1 MPSLTRRGR
10 WGSGDRWLHV
20 TALTGLWPFT
30 SWGRDQ
36 LDCKLET
43 MSSALAASL
52 QDRCPAGIV
61 LTSAAGLAPE
71 GTPEEVVR
79 SEAGIALRTAAPP
92 LRARESLI
100 LPFSEPSHRGEDW
113 LALRTRRVTAGLA
126 GRLPG
131 RGCRTSPR
139 CSAFRRADAGKL
151 QIC

>member
-1 MPSLTRRGR
+1 MVRAIADKTEKMGN
-10 WGSGDRWLHV
+10 SGAEWLHV

-36 LDCKLET
+36 LDGKLET
-43 MSSALAASL
+43 MSSALVASL

-79 SEAGIALRTAAPP
+79 TQAGIALRTAAPP

-100 LPFSEPSHRGEDW
+100 LPFSEPSHRAGDDW
-113 LALRTRRVTAGLA
+113 LALARAESGWLSWALARKGLPD
-126 GRLPG
+126 LP
-131 RGCRTSPR
+131 SVF
-139 CSAFRRADAGKL
+139 SL
-151 QIC
+151 QAS